1 MDEYTVDSDNQVMR
15 RRRPECIEFGKAVRA
30 LRIKRGFSQ
39 EAFAHSA
46 NVDRSYMGQIERG
59 EFSPT
64 ITTVYRI
71 AKALRVPPAK
81 LLSARN
87 C

>member
-1 MDEYTVDSDNQVMR
+1 MR
-15 RRRPECIEFGKAVRA
+15 KRRPECVKFGKAVRA

-39 EAFAHSA
+39 EAFAHAAS
-46 NVDRSYMGQIERG
+46 VDRSYMGQIERG

-71 AKALRVPPAK
+71 AKALRVSPAK
-81 LLSARN
+81 LFPNRVPS
-87 C
+87 